1 MININLLPH
10 EFRPIKRT
18 PLPYIAS
25 GAVFALALAVIGVVS
40 LKNMSDIS
48 GASRR
53 LADHKQALTQ
63 LQPVVEEYN
72 AISTKK
78 LKLAEQ
84 VDTIN
89 EIVSDRILWSRQ
101 LYNLNRLAADNMWY
115 DGIEV
120 SHKQVSEKREVYDPK
135 VKQMKSVTDMV
146 DHRVLTLSGYVI
158 AGKDGNASINPF
170 TLAAE
175 GDDEFSHLFQ
185 LDQSSFKDTQFEK
198 VGVRSFKL
206 EYLILAGEKSL

>member
-18 PLPYIAS
+18 PLPYIAT
-25 GAVFALALAVIGVVS
+25 GAALALALLLIGVVG
-40 LKNMSDIS
+40 LKNSADVRT
-48 GASRR
+48 ANRH
-53 LADHKQALTQ
+53 LAEHKKSLAE
-63 LQPVVEEYN
+63 LQPIVEEYN

-78 LKLAEQ
+78 LKLATQ

-101 LYNLNRLAADNMWY
+101 LHNLNRLATDNMWY

-120 SHKQVSEKREVYDPK
+120 SHKQVSEKKDVFDPK
-135 VKQMKSVTDMV
+135 TKQTKSESKMV
-146 DHRVLTLSGYVI
+146 DHRVLTLSGFVI
-158 AGKDGNASINPF
+158 PGKDGNASVNPF

-175 GDDEFSHLFQ
+175 GDTEFAHLFQ
-185 LDQSSFKDTQFEK
+185 LDQSTFKDTQFEK